1 VRLQKFRTRITDLLG
16 IRHPI
21 LCGGLGPR
29 VSDARYVAAIVNAGG
44 MGFIVG
50 AGFPDP
56 DEFREELRTCRELVG
71 GKNFGVNLYI
81 SRQEGGVER
90 VRRQI
95 RILMDEKVGCVETA
109 GASPE
114 AVVPLMK
121 EAGIKVL
128 HKVPAVRYAHTAARM
143 GVDAVI
149 VVGNECGGHPGIY
162 QIGSIVQAAQAPREI
177 GLPVVIGGGIGTG
190 RQLAGVLAMGA
201 DAITMGTR
209 MLVAKELWIHCAVK
223 AQVVAGDGT
232 ESVVV
237 KTAIRDHHRVL
248 RNESAEA
255 VMALDREQVTE
266 FEKFRPHVMGAL
278 AHNAYVTGDTRK
290 GMIDY
295 GHAAVF
301 ADAVRPVES
310 IFDEIIDDAVLASSR
325 LSQLMTE
332 TLPREDHQAR

>member
-1 VRLQKFRTRITDLLG
+1 MRPQLFRTRITDLLG

-29 VSDARYVAAIVNAGG
+29 VSDANYVAAVVNAGG

-56 DEFREELRTCRELVG
+56 EEFREQLRICRELAG
-71 GKNFGVNLYI
+71 AGTFGVNLYI
-81 SRQEGGVER
+81 SRQAGGVDR
-90 VRRQI
+90 VKQQI
-95 RILMDEKVGCVETA
+95 RMLIDEKVRCVETA

-114 AVVPLMK
+114 AVVPLLK

-201 DAITMGTR
+201 DGIIMGTR
-209 MLVAKELWIHCAVK
+209 MMVAEELWIHPEVK
-223 AQVVAGDGT
+223 AKVVAGDGT

-237 KTAIRDHHRVL
+237 KSAIRDHHRVL

-255 VMALDREQVTE
+255 VMSLDREQVTD
-266 FEKFRPHVMGAL
+266 FERFRPHVMGAL
-278 AHNAYVTGDTRK
+278 AHHAYVSGDTRM

-301 ADAVRPVES
+301 ADAVKRVEA
-310 IFDEIIDDAVLASSR
+310 IFDEIIDDAALAANR
-325 LSQLMTE
+325 LS
-332 TLPREDHQAR
+332 TLRT